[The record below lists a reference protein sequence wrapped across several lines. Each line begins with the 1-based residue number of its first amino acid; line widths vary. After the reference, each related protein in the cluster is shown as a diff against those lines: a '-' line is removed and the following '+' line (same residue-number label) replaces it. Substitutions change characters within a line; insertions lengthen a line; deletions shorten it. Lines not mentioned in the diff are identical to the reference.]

1 MAKAKLNANVDGGM
15 DGGRES
21 KPLPP
26 DVCELELHS
35 FEQGRVIML
44 LEEAAELKA
53 RLADK
58 VEDDEY
64 DPKFHIARR
73 WDEIR
78 EELAE
83 IQAAEGQEFGL
94 RHGRVLFR
102 VVLANGRRTL
112 DGKML
117 VQNLLAAGMKAD
129 VVNRVIEE
137 STKTGADTYRREIKL
152 LD

>member
-1 MAKAKLNANVDGGM
+1 MGKPKVVDVTE
-15 DGGRES
+15 RTTA
-21 KPLPP
+21 PLPP
-26 DVCELELHS
+26 DVAELELHS
-35 FEQGRVIML
+35 FEQGRVIVL

-53 RLADK
+53 RLAEK
-58 VEDDEY
+58 VDDAEY
-64 DPKFHIARR
+64 DPKWHLARR

-94 RHGRVLFR
+94 RHNRILFR

-112 DGKML
+112 DGKLL

-129 VVNRVIEE
+129 VVNQVIES
-137 STKTGADTYRREIKL
+137 STKTGQDTYRKEVKL
-152 LD
+152 LY

>member
-1 MAKAKLNANVDGGM
+1 MGKPKVVDVTE
-15 DGGRES
+15 RTTV
-21 KPLPP
+21 PLPP
-26 DVCELELHS
+26 DVAELELHS
-35 FEQGRVIML
+35 FEQGRVIVL

-53 RLADK
+53 RLAEK
-58 VEDDEY
+58 VDDAEY
-64 DPKFHIARR
+64 DPKWHLARR

-94 RHGRVLFR
+94 RHNRILFR

-112 DGKML
+112 DGKLL

-129 VVNRVIEE
+129 VVNQVIES
-137 STKTGADTYRREIKL
+137 STKTGQDTYRKEIKL